1 MMRLNDEHTFA
12 LDTEL
17 LPLLYEQ
24 DPGSSEEW
32 TLCQCLECLDSA
44 TADL

>member
-1 MMRLNDEHTFA
+1 MMRLNDKRTFA

-32 TLCQCLECLDSA
+32 TLCQCLECLDTA